1 MRRTIIVIPVLIFLT
16 AFYVVVLLDFKSETR
31 KIVVP
36 NDYST
41 IQAAI
46 DNASDGDEI
55 LVKNGTYHENLI
67 IDKAI
72 SLTGE
77 DNNSTVIQGNGN
89 ATILVRHD
97 SVDIKGFNI
106 QGSLEMLVYDYG
118 VHLLSVKNCNIFDNR
133 VENAYTG
140 VWLFDSS
147 FNNVFENKIAE
158 SWSEG
163 IYLDASCNNV
173 FAKNSIV
180 GNNYW
185 GIRIKNAHNNT
196 IYHNNFIDNR
206 ISHVWYSNSVV
217 DTNQFDSENQGNYW
231 SDYNGIDVNGNGIGD
246 TPYVINANNQ
256 DSYPLMALFDIEKTS
271 KYSVPF
277 PTTFVIA
284 VVIIVIVVSLGL
296 LIYFKKRR
304 VKSGE

>member
-1 MRRTIIVIPVLIFLT
+1 MSKSVALLLVLIFLI
-16 AFYVVVLLDFKSETR
+16 AFCVVVLLDFKSEIRT
-31 KIVVP
+31 IIVP
-36 NDYST
+36 NDFST
-41 IQAAI
+41 IQAAV

-55 LVKNGTYHENLI
+55 LVKNGTYRGNLI

-72 SLTGE
+72 SLRGE
-77 DNNSTVIQGNGN
+77 NNNSTVIQGSGN

-97 SVDIKGFNI
+97 DVDITGFNI

-147 FNNVFENKIAE
+147 SNNVFENKIAD

-173 FAKNSIV
+173 VAKNSIV

-196 IYHNNFIDNR
+196 IYHNNFMDNR
-206 ISHVWYSNSVV
+206 ISHVWFSNSAV
-217 DTNQFDSENQGNYW
+217 DTNQFDTENQGNYW
-231 SDYNGIDVNGNGIGD
+231 SDYNGTDVNGNGIGD

-271 KYSVPF
+271 KYSEPF
-277 PTTFVIA
+277 PTGLVLTVSGASIT
-284 VVIIVIVVSLGL
+284 VVCFGMLV
-296 LIYFKKRR
+296 YFKKRKR
-304 VKSGE
+304 

>member
-1 MRRTIIVIPVLIFLT
+1 MRRTILVILVLIFLT
-16 AFYVVVLLDFKSETR
+16 AFCVVVLLDFKSEIRT
-31 KIVVP
+31 IIVP

-46 DNASDGDEI
+46 DNASDGNEI
-55 LVKNGTYHENLI
+55 LVKNGTYRENLI

-77 DNNSTVIQGNGN
+77 NNNSTVIQGSGN

-97 SVDIKGFNI
+97 GVDIKGINI

-118 VHLLSVKNCNIFDNR
+118 VHLLSVKNCNIFDNM

-173 FAKNSIV
+173 VAKNSIV

-185 GIRIKNAHNNT
+185 GISIKNAHNNT
-196 IYHNNFIDNR
+196 IHHNNFIDNR
-206 ISHVWYSNSVV
+206 ISHVWFSNSVV

-231 SDYNGIDVNGNGIGD
+231 SDYNGTDVNGNGIGD

-256 DSYPLMALFDIEKTS
+256 DSYPLVALFDIEKTS
-271 KYSVPF
+271 KYSEPF
-277 PTTFVIA
+277 PTALVLTVSGASIA
-284 VVIIVIVVSLGL
+284 VVCFGMLVYL
-296 LIYFKKRR
+296 KKR
-304 VKSGE
+304 KTS